1 MYTIEELLERYFEG
15 LTSGEEEAELR
26 RFFTTGSVPEHL
38 AIYKPLFAYFESEI
52 EKEKAT
58 TISQQFVRAD
68 LHEVRKN
75 YFIKYPLLI
84 RWLSSVAAC
93 AAILIGVVFFAT
105 RQGRCP
111 KSGDYVII
119 NGRCYTDVQTI
130 RSATFNALRE
140 ISTEEAFSD
149 GNSTDATDII
159 TNQLKQFDSL
169 FDEEE

>member
-15 LTSGEEEAELR
+15 LTSGEEEVALR
-26 RFFTTGSVPEHL
+26 RFFADGSVPEHL
-38 AIYKPLFAYFESEI
+38 AIYKPLFAYFDSEI
-52 EKEKAT
+52 EKAKAT
-58 TISQQFVRAD
+58 TISQQFVRTD
-68 LHEVRKN
+68 LHEVRK
-75 YFIKYPLLI
+75 
-84 RWLSSVAAC
+84 RWIISIAAC
-93 AAILIGVVFFAT
+93 AAILIGVTFFAT

-111 KSGDYVII
+111 ESGDYVII
-119 NGRCYTDVQTI
+119 NGRCYTDAQTI

-140 ISTEEAFSD
+140 ISTDEAFSD